1 MGEFIGSR
9 QDLHI
14 GEILKRA
21 DKSLPTYLIEI
32 EMYIVLYQRDSG
44 SSQTHHAQGHQ
55 RSREAGT
62 STSLKAAD
70 AFLGCIGLFS
80 IPVTFFNGG
89 KSTKHKIIH
98 LEVNNSMAFS
108 TLTALFNHC
117 LYQAPQYCHHPKR
130 KPRTH

>member
-1 MGEFIGSR
+1 MGKFIGSR

-21 DKSLPTYLIEI
+21 EKSLPTYLIEI
-32 EMYIVLYQRDSG
+32 EMYIALYQRDSG

-55 RSREAGT
+55 RSREAGA
-62 STSLKAAD
+62 STCLKAAD

-80 IPVTFFNGG
+80 INGG
-89 KSTKHKIIH
+89 KSTKHKISH

-108 TLTALFNHC
+108 TLTESFNHC
-117 LYQAPQYCHHPKR
+117 LYQAPPYCHHPKR
-130 KPRTH
+130 TPRTH